1 MTKKNIVMSI
11 ISFIEKKKKKIG
23 TYSILGRII
32 KMKRIPNTGF
42 EGTSK
47 IKDYLY
53 FQYIVNKPLKIRRG
67 GKQYQ
72 ISVKLKL
79 DNLLNKYDIYTFNIH
94 TFSSRLTI

>member
-11 ISFIEKKKKKIG
+11 ISFIEKKKKKVG

-72 ISVKLKL
+72 ISVKLNSSSISPADSTDL
-79 DNLLNKYDIYTFNIH
+79 FCSLADIDH
-94 TFSSRLTI
+94 

>member
-1 MTKKNIVMSI
+1 MSI
-11 ISFIEKKKKKIG
+11 ISFIEKKKKKP
-23 TYSILGRII
+23 YSILGRII

-79 DNLLNKYDIYTFNIH
+79 DNLLNIYDIYTFNIH
-94 TFSSRLTI
+94 SQAD